1 MKRIFSILS
10 VAGIAASLAGP
21 GLLAADAQTAPN
33 QAKQKE
39 YRIERSIPK
48 EGVAC
53 IECHKKESPGIFV
66 DWAHSRHASA
76 NITCIDCHKAE
87 EFDPDVSK
95 EHYKQYERSD
105 LKYGTQEF
113 KVPVTAVVTPKDC
126 SRCHPDEAKQYA
138 RSKHANTLEIIWKVD
153 PWLNKGMNSDNEQE
167 NRFTNTPIILMRLA
181 TPPSPLRWSQRPS
194 KGRTLPL
201 FPKKIPVR
209 LSASGDFSFTFSS
222 LNYTFQIPCLY
233 ALSGAWQTHLP
244 ADPLYVLVRWREREI
259 SNVWPWSGIGVW
271 SVTSHFAIVAFAS
284 TRTKRLTRVDNFI

>member
-10 VAGIAASLAGP
+10 VSGIAVSLAGL

-167 NRFTNTPIILMRLA
+167 NRFTNTPITLMLLA

-194 KGRTLPL
+194 RGINLTSFPQKNPRTAE
-201 FPKKIPVR
+201 PVR
-209 LSASGDFSFTFSS
+209 GLFIHID
-222 LNYTFQIPCLY
+222 LIKLY
-233 ALSGAWQTHLP
+233 ALGSLP
-244 ADPLYVLVRWREREI
+244 VRTLGSLADP
-259 SNVWPWSGIGVW
+259 
-271 SVTSHFAIVAFAS
+271 FACGSFVCPG
-284 TRTKRLTRVDNFI
+284 